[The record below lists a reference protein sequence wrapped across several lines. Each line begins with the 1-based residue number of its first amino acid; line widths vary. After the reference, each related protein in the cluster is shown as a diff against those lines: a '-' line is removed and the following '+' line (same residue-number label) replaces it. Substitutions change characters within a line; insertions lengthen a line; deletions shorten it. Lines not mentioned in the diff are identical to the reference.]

1 MSRGMGRGLDKRL
14 APYALIMMINYL
26 VDWDDDDD
34 CDWEVLSVANDDS
47 DGDDDVSD
55 LLQQVKRALKLN

>member
-1 MSRGMGRGLDKRL
+1 M
-14 APYALIMMINYL
+14 
-26 VDWDDDDD
+26 
-34 CDWEVLSVANDDS
+34 LSGAKNDG